1 MEKTI
6 LLHGSGHR
14 ADSWRETVSYLDRR
28 EDILC
33 PELSAILNGREA
45 SFPNLRAA
53 FAQYCAQ
60 AGGPVHLC
68 GLSLGGILALDYAL
82 DHPENVKTLVL
93 IGTPHKVPKVAF
105 ALQNVVFRLLPK
117 SAFASMAFDKR
128 DTFALGNSMKD
139 LDFSGRLGELRCP
152 TLILC
157 GEKDG
162 ANLKSARFLAG
173 YIPGAEL
180 RIIGNTGHVV
190 NEENPRGLAERL
202 NEFYGRHR

>member
-1 MEKTI
+1 MQKTI
-6 LLHGSGHR
+6 LIHGSGHK
-14 ADSWRETVSYLDRR
+14 ASSWQTTISFLDHQ

-60 AGGPVHLC
+60 AGVPVHLC
-68 GLSLGGILALDYAL
+68 GLSLGGVLALDYAL

-93 IGTPHKVPKVAF
+93 IGTPHKVPKGAF
-105 ALQNVVFRLLPK
+105 ALQNMVFRLLPK
-117 SAFASMAFDKR
+117 STFTSMAFDKKN
-128 DTFALGNSMKD
+128 TFALGNSMKN
-139 LDFSGRLGELRCP
+139 LDFSGRVREIRCP

-162 ANLKSARFLAG
+162 ANLKSACFLAG
-173 YIPGAEL
+173 HIPGAEL
-180 RIIGNTGHVV
+180 QVLENTGHVV
-190 NEENPRGLAERL
+190 NEENPRALAERL
-202 NEFYGRHR
+202 NAFYGRHR

>member
-1 MEKTI
+1 MEKAI

-14 ADSWRETVSYLDRR
+14 ADSWRETVSYLNRR
-28 EDILC
+28 EDVLC

-60 AGGPVHLC
+60 AGVPVHLC

-93 IGTPHKVPKVAF
+93 IGTPHKVPKFAF
-105 ALQNVVFRLLPK
+105 ALQNVVFRFLPK
-117 SAFASMAFDKR
+117 SAFASMAFDKKA
-128 DTFALGNSMKD
+128 TFTLGTSMKD

-173 YIPGAEL
+173 HIPGVEL
-180 RIIGNTGHVV
+180 QVLENTGHVV
-190 NEENPRGLAERL
+190 NEENPKGLAERL
-202 NEFYGRHR
+202 NAFYGRHR

>member
-6 LLHGSGHR
+6 LVHGSGHKAAR
-14 ADSWRETVSYLDRR
+14 WKETVADLNHP
-28 EDILC
+28 EEIFC
-33 PELSAILNGREA
+33 PELSAILDGREA

-53 FAQYCAQ
+53 FAAYCAQ

-93 IGTPHKVPKVAF
+93 IGTPHKVPKFAF
-105 ALQNVVFRLLPK
+105 ALQNVVFRFLPK
-117 SAFASMAFDKR
+117 STFASMAFDKR

-139 LDFSGRLGELRCP
+139 LDFSGRLGEIRCP

-162 ANLKSARFLAG
+162 ANLQSARFLAEH
-173 YIPGAEL
+173 IPGAEL
-180 RIIGNTGHVV
+180 RVIENAGHVV
-190 NEENPRGLAERL
+190 NEENPGALAERL
-202 NEFYGRHR
+202 NEFYTLHT

>member
-6 LLHGSGHR
+6 LIHGSGHK
-14 ADSWRETVSYLDRR
+14 ASSWQTAISFLDRK

-53 FAQYCAQ
+53 FAQYCAR

-93 IGTPHKVPKVAF
+93 IGTPHKVPKFAF
-105 ALQNVVFRLLPK
+105 ALQNVVFRFLPK
-117 SAFASMAFDKR
+117 STFASMAFDKR
-128 DTFALGNSMKD
+128 DTFALGNTMKD
-139 LDFSGRLGELRCP
+139 LDFSGRLEEIRCP

-162 ANLKSARFLAG
+162 ANLKSARFLAEH
-173 YIPGAEL
+173 IPGAEL
-180 RIIGNTGHVV
+180 QVIGNTGHVV
-190 NEENPRGLAERL
+190 NEENPKALAERL
-202 NEFYGRHR
+202 NEFYRRHL

>member
-14 ADSWRETVSYLDRR
+14 TDSWRETISYLDRR
-28 EDILC
+28 EDVLC

-93 IGTPHKVPKVAF
+93 IGTPHKVPKGAF
-105 ALQNVVFRLLPK
+105 ALQNVVFRFLPK
-117 SAFASMAFDKR
+117 STFASMAFDKR

-173 YIPGAEL
+173 HIPGAEL
-180 RIIGNTGHVV
+180 QVIGNTGHVV
-190 NEENPRGLAERL
+190 NEESPTTLAERL
-202 NEFYGRHR
+202 NKFYAVHP

>member
-6 LLHGSGHR
+6 LIHGSGHR

-28 EDILC
+28 EDVLC

-60 AGGPVHLC
+60 AGVPVHLC

-82 DHPENVKTLVL
+82 DHPENVRTLVL
-93 IGTPHKVPKVAF
+93 IGTPHKVPKFAF
-105 ALQNVVFRLLPK
+105 ALQNVVFRFLPK
-117 SAFASMAFDKR
+117 STFASMAFDKR
-128 DTFALGNSMKD
+128 DTFALGSTMKD

-173 YIPGAEL
+173 HIPGAEL
-180 RIIGNTGHVV
+180 EIIENTGHVV
-190 NEENPRGLAERL
+190 NEENPKVLAERL
-202 NEFYGRHR
+202 NKFYRRHR

>member
-6 LLHGSGHR
+6 LIHGSGHK

-28 EDILC
+28 EDVLC

-82 DHPENVKTLVL
+82 ERPENVKTLVL

-105 ALQNVVFRLLPK
+105 ALQNVVFRFLPK
-117 SAFASMAFDKR
+117 SAFASMAFDKK
-128 DTFALGNSMKD
+128 DTFALGNSMKN

-162 ANLKSARFLAG
+162 ANLKSAHFLAQH
-173 YIPGAEL
+173 IPGAEL
-180 RIIGNTGHVV
+180 RVIGNTGHVV
-190 NEENPRGLAERL
+190 NEENPKALAERL
-202 NEFYGRHR
+202 NAFYGRHL

>member
-14 ADSWRETVSYLDRR
+14 ADSWRETVSYLGRR
-28 EDILC
+28 EDVLC

-53 FAQYCAQ
+53 FAAYCAQ
-60 AGGPVHLC
+60 TGGPVHLC

-82 DHPENVKTLVL
+82 EHPENVKTLVL
-93 IGTPHKVPKVAF
+93 IGTPHKVPKFAF
-105 ALQNVVFRLLPK
+105 ALQNVVFRFLPK
-117 SAFASMAFDKR
+117 STFASMAFEH
-128 DTFALGNSMKD
+128 SMKN

-162 ANLKSARFLAG
+162 ANLKSARFLAQH
-173 YIPGAEL
+173 IPGAEL
-180 RIIGNTGHVV
+180 RVIENTGHVV
-190 NEENPRGLAERL
+190 NEENPKALAERL
-202 NEFYGRHR
+202 NEFYGRHL

>member
-6 LLHGSGHR
+6 LVHGSGHR

-53 FAQYCAQ
+53 FAAYCAR

-82 DHPENVKTLVL
+82 EHPENVKTLVL
-93 IGTPHKVPKVAF
+93 IGTPHRVPKVAF
-105 ALQNVVFRLLPK
+105 ALQNAVFRFLPK

-128 DTFALGNSMKD
+128 DTFVLGNSMKD

-173 YIPGAEL
+173 HIPGAEL
-180 RIIGNTGHVV
+180 QVIGNTGHVV
-190 NEENPRGLAERL
+190 NEENPKALAERL
-202 NEFYGRHR
+202 NAFYGRYL

>member
-1 MEKTI
+1 MEQII
-6 LLHGSGHR
+6 LIHGSGHK
-14 ADSWRETVSYLDRR
+14 ADSWQKTISYLDHQ
-28 EDILC
+28 EDIRC

-60 AGGPVHLC
+60 AGVPVHLC

-93 IGTPHKVPKVAF
+93 IGTPHKVPKFAF
-105 ALQNVVFRLLPK
+105 ALQNGVFRLLPK
-117 SAFASMAFDKR
+117 STFTSMAFDKK
-128 DTFALGNSMKD
+128 DTFALGNSMKN
-139 LDFSGRLGELRCP
+139 LDFSGRLGEVQCP

-173 YIPGAEL
+173 HIPGAEL
-180 RIIGNTGHVV
+180 QVLENTGHVV
-190 NEENPRGLAERL
+190 NEENPRALAERL
-202 NEFYGRHR
+202 NAFYGRHR

>member
-6 LLHGSGHR
+6 LIYGSGHK
-14 ADSWRETVSYLDRR
+14 ADSWRETVSYLDHR

-60 AGGPVHLC
+60 TSGPVHLC

-82 DHPENVKTLVL
+82 EHPENVKTLVL
-93 IGTPHKVPKVAF
+93 IGTPHRVPKVAF

-117 SAFASMAFDKR
+117 SAFASMAFDKKA
-128 DTFALGNSMKD
+128 TFTLGTSMKD

-173 YIPGAEL
+173 HIPGAEL
-180 RIIGNTGHVV
+180 QIIENTGHVV

-202 NEFYGRHR
+202 NEFYAVHP

>member
-1 MEKTI
+1 MQKTI
-6 LLHGSGHR
+6 LIHGSGHR
-14 ADSWRETVSYLDRR
+14 ADSWRETISYLDRR

-33 PELSAILNGREA
+33 PELSATLNGREA

-53 FAQYCAQ
+53 FAAYYAQ

-82 DHPENVKTLVL
+82 DHPEHVKTLVL
-93 IGTPHKVPKVAF
+93 IGTPHRVPKLAF
-105 ALQNVVFRLLPK
+105 ALQNVVFRFLPK

-162 ANLKSARFLAG
+162 ANLRSARFLAG
-173 YIPGAEL
+173 HIPGAEL
-180 RIIGNTGHVV
+180 EIIEDAGHVV
-190 NEENPRGLAERL
+190 NEENPRALAERL
-202 NEFYGRHR
+202 NEFYTLHT